1 MRAVCVPPAAP
12 QAGGGAT
19 TRVMAGSC
27 RVRAW
32 VGPAMSKSEAME
44 PLQVAA
50 GSGCDCRMRSCC
62 EAGLEVF
69 AGRHQLPSAAW
80 RLVRLA
86 ALGLHSM
93 ACTTVVGAG
102 LGAPPASSKRA
113 LQCKGA
119 FHLPGPSSR
128 VHVMPCHTAAPQAA
142 SHSAR
147 GSPLNT
153 VLTSGHCY
161 HPEHQTGPRVVMRRA
176 ITATLPLC
184 IR

>member
-1 MRAVCVPPAAP
+1 LRRGEGPPPPPRQSGSGSRSRASGQRCSLRAVCVPPAAP
-12 QAGGGAT
+12 QAGGGAS

-27 RVRAW
+27 RVGAR

-86 ALGLHSM
+86 APGLHSM

-113 LQCKGA
+113 LQCKGV
-119 FHLPGPSSR
+119 FYLPSPSSR
-128 VHVMPCHTAAPQAA
+128 VHVMPCHTAGLHPTAPQAA
-142 SHSAR
+142 PS
-147 GSPLNT
+147 
-153 VLTSGHCY
+153 
-161 HPEHQTGPRVVMRRA
+161 
-176 ITATLPLC
+176 TLF
-184 IR
+184 